1 MLKIK
6 LVHYLLLPALLFCSY
21 IKAAIQLPA
30 DSLPVAADSNISFII
45 LDSNSFFRTGTTL
58 LPEELSLPA
67 YPANKL
73 RETYVQEYLLLNSYE
88 LEKIRTRSAQYFTVM
103 DSIFTRLQLP
113 VELKYLAVVESG
125 LKNKAVSSVGARGI
139 WQLMPVTA
147 RTFKL
152 KVTAAYDER
161 THLYKSTLAAA
172 TYLKSLHARF
182 GDWLLAIAAYNSG
195 PGPVLKAIRLSGSRN
210 FWKLQH
216 LLPAETRAHVKK
228 FISTHYFFEGDGGI
242 TTLTKAEALLYLNQ
256 VQIAIVRYNKK
267 IEDLAISESK
277 ENKPLP
283 GGMLAKASGELLL
296 NNEQQGLK
304 PLTEKQ
310 TLLNP
315 AVR

>member
-1 MLKIK
+1 MLKTK
-6 LVHYLLLPALLFCSY
+6 LVHYLVLPALLLSY
-21 IKAAIQLPA
+21 YTKAAIQLPA
-30 DSLPVAADSNISFII
+30 DSLPVAADNNISFFI
-45 LDSNSFFRTGTTL
+45 LDSNSFFRTGTAL

-73 RETYVQEYLLLNSYE
+73 RETYVQDYLLRNSYE
-88 LEKIRTRSAQYFTVM
+88 LEKIRLRSAQYFDVM
-103 DSIFTRLQLP
+103 DSVFTRLGLP

-125 LKNKAVSSVGARGI
+125 LKNKVVSSVGARGI

-152 KVTAAYDER
+152 KVTAGYDER

-172 TYLKSLHARF
+172 TYLKSLHAKF
-182 GDWLLAIAAYNSG
+182 DDWLLVIAAYNSG

-256 VQIAIVRYNKK
+256 VQIAIVRHNKK
-267 IEDLAISESK
+267 IEELAVSESK
-277 ENKPLP
+277 ENKPVS
-283 GGMLAKASGELLL
+283 GGMLAKGSGELLL

-304 PLTEKQ
+304 PLTDKQ
-310 TLLNP
+310 PLLIP

>member
-73 RETYVQEYLLLNSYE
+73 RETYVQEYLLRNSYE

-103 DSIFTRLQLP
+103 DSVFTRLQLP

-228 FISTHYFFEGDGGI
+228 FISTHYFFEGEGGI

>member
-1 MLKIK
+1 MLKAK
-6 LVHYLLLPALLFCSY
+6 VVLYLALPALLFSFY
-21 IKAAIQLPA
+21 SKAAIQLPS
-30 DSLPVAADSNISFII
+30 DSVHVVSKDNNPFII
-45 LDSNSFFRTGTTL
+45 LDSTSFFRTGTSL

-73 RETYVQEYLLLNSYE
+73 RETYVEDYLLRNSYE
-88 LEKIRTRSAQYFTVM
+88 LEKIRQRSAQYFTVM
-103 DSIFTRLQLP
+103 DSVFTRMELP

-125 LKNKAVSSVGARGI
+125 LKNKVVSSVGARGI

-172 TYLKSLHARF
+172 TYLKGLHAKF
-182 GDWLLAIAAYNSG
+182 GDWLLTIAAYNSG

-228 FISTHYFFEGDGGI
+228 FISTHYFFEGQGGI
-242 TTLTKAEALLYLNQ
+242 TTLTRAETLLYLNQ

-267 IEDLAISESK
+267 TEDLALADAK
-277 ENKPLP
+277 ENKPDA
-283 GGMLAKASGELLL
+283 GGILVKGSGELLL

-304 PLTEKQ
+304 PIADKQ
-310 TLLNP
+310 PPLIP
-315 AVR
+315 VVR

>member
-1 MLKIK
+1 MLKTK
-6 LVHYLLLPALLFCSY
+6 LVLYLVLPALLFSFY
-21 IKAAIQLPA
+21 AKAAIQFPA
-30 DSLPVAADSNISFII
+30 DSIYVAANNNTPFVV
-45 LDSNSFFRTGTTL
+45 LDSNSFFRTGTSF
-58 LPEELSLPA
+58 LPEDLPLPA

-73 RETYVQEYLLLNSYE
+73 RETYVEEYLLRNSNE
-88 LEKIRTRSAQYFTVM
+88 LQKIRQRSTQYFTVM
-103 DSIFTRLQLP
+103 DSVFTRLGLP

-125 LKNKAVSSVGARGI
+125 LKNKVVSSVGARGV

-172 TYLKSLHARF
+172 TYLKGLHAKF

-195 PGPVLKAIRLSGSRN
+195 PGPVLKAIRLSGNRN

-228 FISTHYFFEGDGGI
+228 FISTHYFFEGEGGI
-242 TTLTKAEALLYLNQ
+242 TTLTKAETLLYLTQ

-267 IEDLAISESK
+267 TEDLAIADAK
-277 ENKPLP
+277 ENKPDA
-283 GGMLAKASGELLL
+283 GGILVKGGGELLL

-304 PLTEKQ
+304 PLADKQ
-310 TLLNP
+310 PVLIP
-315 AVR
+315 VVR